1 MHMRHWKTD
10 GRVMRQRGE
19 VEAKTEAAKEMAA
32 DGEQGRTRELQQHRR
47 PGTRGHFCVKL
58 HLRPTQDDH

>member
-1 MHMRHWKTD
+1 MLR
-10 GRVMRQRGE
+10 RGLCG
-19 VEAKTEAAKEMAA
+19 TGGGA

-58 HLRPTQDDH
+58 HLRPTKDDH